1 MNAAP
6 VLRRIRSAIGSM
18 ILAGSSAENARRIAG
33 IERTAR
39 AIARD
44 CCPAC
49 RSSWCR
55 AWSSETAKP
64 VPTVST
70 MIATWRSRIC
80 VERRSRPHRRRRPL
94 CTRTIVGRG
103 RPAARGHKGQNGR
116 NGRNGAKGTQSFT
129 PVAAVPTLHAFD
141 SVANRTRSSDQKEG
155 TLVISLSRMRRA
167 AIAVGALIA
176 VAAAALVAS
185 SANAAAPNPL
195 AGLIAKSKQESG
207 LVFYGNP
214 PTANF
219 QALVE
224 KFKAKYPWIQTT
236 SYDRDENTIF
246 SKYASEAAQGV
257 RTADIL
263 IASAPNLWVYASR
276 KGYAL
281 RSFTPLGLGQFPS
294 FAKQFKGI
302 YVMSP
307 DPAIIVYNKLLLKG
321 KVPSGVGDIAR
332 DASTYGKLTGYTVDN
347 TFGYTGLYGYVKLN
361 GWRNLQTIG
370 KRLTPASGVSA
381 QLQLVSQ
388 GGAVAAYLTSPT
400 ARFTI
405 KASSQLQSILDWTYV
420 KDGEALIPRG
430 IAVTAK
436 AQSPASAKLF
446 LDWVYSKAGQQAMC
460 DAGFTAYRNKFTPA
474 NCTNTLADVYAKIP
488 KSKVYLPGF
497 TQAFVN
503 ARPKF
508 AAQWHSIFG

>member
-1 MNAAP
+1 
-6 VLRRIRSAIGSM
+6 
-18 ILAGSSAENARRIAG
+18 
-33 IERTAR
+33 
-39 AIARD
+39 
-44 CCPAC
+44 
-49 RSSWCR
+49 
-55 AWSSETAKP
+55 
-64 VPTVST
+64 
-70 MIATWRSRIC
+70 
-80 VERRSRPHRRRRPL
+80 
-94 CTRTIVGRG
+94 
-103 RPAARGHKGQNGR
+103 
-116 NGRNGAKGTQSFT
+116 
-129 PVAAVPTLHAFD
+129 
-141 SVANRTRSSDQKEG
+141 
-155 TLVISLSRMRRA
+155 VISISSLRRA
-167 AIAVGALIA
+167 ALPLLALVVLAVVAAASATAAKRPGPLAALIA
-176 VAAAALVAS
+176 Q
-185 SANAAAPNPL
+185 
-195 AGLIAKSKQESG
+195 SKKESG
-207 LVFYGNP
+207 MVIYGNP
-214 PTANF
+214 PTANL
-219 QALVE
+219 QALLDR
-224 KFKAKYPWIQTT
+224 FHYYYPWIKVT
-236 SYDRDENTIF
+236 SYDLDDNTVF

-257 RTADIL
+257 RTADVL

-276 KGYAL
+276 KQYAADY
-281 RSFTPLGLGQFPS
+281 TPRDIGKYPTW
-294 FAKQFKGI
+294 AKQYKGI

-508 AAQWHSIFG
+508 AAQWHAIFG